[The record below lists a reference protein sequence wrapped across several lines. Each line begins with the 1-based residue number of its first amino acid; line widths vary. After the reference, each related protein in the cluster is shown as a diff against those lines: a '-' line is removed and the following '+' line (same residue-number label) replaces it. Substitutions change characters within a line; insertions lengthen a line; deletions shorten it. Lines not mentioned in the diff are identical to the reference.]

1 MLARS
6 FRLVTARLIPGGFRP
21 KQAPLALLGL
31 ILAGSIL
38 AGCGGSSAPQASWR
52 TVELGSYRFQVPA
65 GWKATVAKDRYEAR
79 EDGSFVQA
87 QAFPLVRAYRPSLF
101 GKVEPELALRM
112 AAVAKRVGGAVGARH
127 TVSPGGIK
135 SHAYDLKVGG
145 RTDTYT
151 FVLRDRHELQLI
163 CSADASV
170 CDHLIASFAAT

>member
-6 FRLVTARLIPGGFRP
+6 FRLVTARLIPRGCRC
-21 KQAPLALLGL
+21 KQTPFVLLAF
-31 ILAGSIL
+31 IL
-38 AGCGGSSAPQASWR
+38 AGCGGSRAPQPSWH

-65 GWKATVAKDRYEAR
+65 GWKPTVAKDRYEAR
-79 EDGSFVQA
+79 KDGSFVQA

-101 GKVEPELALRM
+101 GKVEPELSLRM
-112 AAVAKRVGGAVGARH
+112 AAVAKQVGGTVVATR

-135 SHAYDLKVGG
+135 SHAYDLKVDG

-170 CDHLIASFAAT
+170 CDHLVASFARV

>member
-1 MLARS
+1 LVILARS
-6 FRLVTARLIPGGFRP
+6 FRLVTARLIPGGFRA
-21 KQAPLALLGL
+21 KQAPLALLAL
-31 ILAGSIL
+31 IL
-38 AGCGGSSAPQASWR
+38 AGCGGSSAPKQTWR

-79 EDGSFVQA
+79 NDGSLVQA
-87 QAFPLVRAYRPSLF
+87 QAFPLVHAYKPSLF

-112 AAVAKRVGGAVGARH
+112 AAVGKQVGGTVVASR
-127 TVSPGGIK
+127 TVSPAGIK

-151 FVLRDRHELQLI
+151 FVLRGRHELQLI

-170 CDHLIASFAAT
+170 CAHLLASFAST